1 MLGEYQSQHLSSQSI
16 EILFPHRRRT
26 LSTRSYRPDGH
37 LPPPLETQPRKLTK
51 RQWVTLATF
60 IIVNFCS
67 AVCISLQ
74 APFFPSEAEKKGA
87 TPTEYGL
94 VFGIFE
100 LTVFIV
106 SPFYGRFLTRIGPK
120 FILQTGIFLMATCS
134 ILFGLLDKVP
144 SHGAF
149 LTFAFLIRIV
159 EAVGN
164 AGYLTAGFSIIAKE
178 FPDNVATA
186 FGTLETFFGLGIIAG
201 PTIGGALYE
210 VGGYTLPFVSLGILL
225 LVGSV
230 VTFFVLPP
238 QDVDISFDKVPSLL
252 SVLKIPSVTIAATC
266 LFISAA
272 SIGFL
277 SATLEPHLRQFSLT
291 PFQIGLLF
299 VVNGAVY
306 GLTTP
311 IWGGLCDK
319 MDIAK
324 ILCAA
329 GAFFGCISY
338 LLLGPAPFFPFPATL
353 WLCIVALVFHGLCIG
368 GEIVCGFIDAL
379 RESIKNGFPDNLST
393 YGLVSS
399 LYTSSFALGAFIGP
413 SFGGFL
419 LENIGFPL
427 ASMFMLGSHALLI
440 IILVSYLLA
449 CKSKHKPQSD
459 RRIPT
464 YDSHAKSY
472 GNGSTLDE
480 KLPLL
485 SDGSV

>member
-16 EILFPHRRRT
+16 EILFPHGRRRT
-26 LSTRSYRPDGH
+26 VSTRSYRPDGQ
-37 LPPPLETQPRKLTK
+37 LPPPLETQPRKLSR

-60 IIVNFCS
+60 IVVNFCS

-74 APFFPSEAEKKGA
+74 APFFPSEAERKGA

-106 SPFYGRFLTRIGPK
+106 SPFYGSFLVRIGPK
-120 FILQTGIFLMATCS
+120 FMLQTGIFLMATCC

-144 SHGAF
+144 TTGAF

-159 EAVGN
+159 EACGN

-178 FPDNVATA
+178 FPDNVAIA

-210 VGGYTLPFVSLGILL
+210 VGGYTLPFVSLGVFL

-230 VTFFVLPP
+230 VTFFILPN
-238 QDVDISFDKVPSLL
+238 QDSEVFSDKVPSML
-252 SVLKIPSVTIAATC
+252 SVLKIPAITIAAMS
-266 LFISAA
+266 LFVSAA

-277 SATLEPHLRQFSLT
+277 SATLEPHLRQFNLT

-324 ILCAA
+324 ILCAL
-329 GAFFGCISY
+329 GGVFGCIAY
-338 LLLGPAPFFPFPATL
+338 LFIGPAPFFTFKIEL
-353 WLCIVALVFHGLCIG
+353 WVIIVALVFHGLCIG

-393 YGLVSS
+393 YGMVSS

-413 SFGGFL
+413 SLGGFL
-419 LENIGFPL
+419 LEKIGF
-427 ASMFMLGSHALLI
+427 AWGSMFMFGSHFFLIVLL
-440 IILVSYLLA
+440 VTYLCL
-449 CKSKHKPQSD
+449 K
-459 RRIPT
+459 RRRDQNRLSERRLPSTIEHYVRT
-464 YDSHAKSY
+464 Y
-472 GNGSTLDE
+472 GDE